1 MAYKVQFPD
10 GKHIVIESLSERIEY
25 LCKKDF
31 YEPILF
37 SGKVS
42 ENIEAWNV
50 SIYKEKNLIIID
62 LPLKPTSLT
71 IKVIFV
77 DKKGN
82 LLSGMSKYAEI
93 CDSSNNRKIKVVG
106 DTLFVTY
113 YGEDVKDICRTS
125 FNITDETYSVSSVKY
140 NSDSKEL
147 FVTVIKVIL
156 GSVRLTVC
164 ESKYDGIQMNLTIC
178 SVNSKQ
184 PPVIENI
191 NFPYQINNLKVGSY
205 KLTIKSEI
213 YKTFTTNFEIKSEEV
228 LDIPIKLIPSL
239 KYRTIRILKDNTKHI
254 AYYVFMVV
262 VMLSVLF
269 FQFNTFTYEIC
280 TLTNDYTDKI
290 TQIEDRNSILLDSVL
305 LLKTVMEANTH
316 KSLDKNI
323 KQTEERIAYLLDRL
337 KGINYTSADIAELEK
352 YKSSPQLFIEVYRA
366 NPSIH
371 STTYAINDSKEEIY
385 SYGKEMQSEEIYS
398 YEKEVQEDVEHM
410 IESAKICLSIVNAK
424 RPQEYDYVQTTL
436 IKRVGVH
443 KNIVDRIVNGDLSE
457 AYKNSSRNNF
467 ETLIEAIEYFSMLD
481 CSKENKRYFK
491 CPQCSS
497 RFYAEREM
505 RSHLNIFHGKTNER

>member
-10 GKHIVIESLSERIEY
+10 GKYIVIESLSERIEY

-37 SGKVS
+37 NGKVS

-93 CDSSNNRKIKVVG
+93 CDSSNNRKIKIVG

-156 GSVRLTVC
+156 GSVLLTIC

-178 SVNSKQ
+178 SVNSKR

-191 NFPYQINNLKVGSY
+191 KFPYQINKLKVGSY

-213 YKTFTTNFEIKSEEV
+213 YKTVTTNFEIKSEEV

-262 VMLSVLF
+262 VMLSLLLF
-269 FQFNTFTYEIC
+269 LFNTFTNKIS

-305 LLKTVMEANTH
+305 LLKSVMEANTH

-323 KQTEERIAYLLDRL
+323 KMAEEHIAYLLNRL

-352 YKSSPQLFIEVYRA
+352 YKPSPQLFIEVYRA

-371 STTYAINDSKEEIY
+371 STTFAIDSED
-385 SYGKEMQSEEIYS
+385 IYS
-398 YEKEVQEDVEHM
+398 YEKEVQEDVEHL
-410 IESAKICLSIVNAK
+410 IKSAKTSLSIVNAK
-424 RPQEYDYVQTTL
+424 RHQKYDYVQTTL

-443 KNIVDRIVNGDLSE
+443 KKIMDRIVNGDLSE
-457 AYKNSSRNNF
+457 AYKNSNRNNF
-467 ETLIEAIEYFSMLD
+467 ETLAEAIEYFSMLD
-481 CSKENKRYFK
+481 CSKENKRYSK
-491 CPQCSS
+491 CPLCSS
-497 RFYAEREM
+497 RFYARREM
-505 RSHLNIFHGKTNER
+505 EIHLNIFHGKNTER